1 MWQFINYQ
9 NDGWFQLKHVDT
21 GMYLTMQDEGNLTI
35 EAGNPLTSL
44 PNSNRSKYFFSLPH
58 IFGMSSYRRCSRKK
72 KLTMKKKVFSKKMQ
86 VAKQILKKMLTNY
99 RHPISTLQAKTLFVF
114 SQALAIKSNRKMS
127 IASIYF
133 RI

>member
-1 MWQFINYQ
+1 MNLVLTVERGQNVRLLLKLPKKDRDSQMWQFINYQ

-72 KLTMKKKVFSKKMQ
+72 KTDHEKKSF
-86 VAKQILKKMLTNY
+86 L
-99 RHPISTLQAKTLFVF
+99 
-114 SQALAIKSNRKMS
+114 
-127 IASIYF
+127 
-133 RI
+133 